1 MVGNLAIL
9 DKVLG
14 TLSQQNG
21 NPNQRRLPMG
31 KIEVAPRAIA
41 TIAARAVGQSY
52 GVVGM
57 APHTLREGV
66 AQVLHWT
73 DAYRGVE
80 VHVNDAE
87 IAIDLYVILEYGT
100 RISEVACNIQEQV
113 RYAVEQALGM
123 PIGRINVRVQGLRMN

>member
-1 MVGNLAIL
+1 M
-9 DKVLG
+9 
-14 TLSQQNG
+14 TTS
-21 NPNQRRLPMG
+21 NQRQLPLG

-41 TIAARAVGQSY
+41 SIVARAVGQSY

-66 AQVLHWT
+66 AQVLHQQ
-73 DAYRGVE
+73 DAHRGVE
-80 VHVNDAE
+80 VRIGHDS

-100 RISEVACNIQEQV
+100 RIAEVARNLQEHV

-123 PIGRINVRVQGLRMN
+123 TVAQVNVRVQGLRMPDKP